1 MHATRL
7 FYFLEQR
14 ILVNF
19 ALPIV
24 GLLDVVRDV
33 VGEIAPLHCFY
44 VTRPAG
50 PYCTPAIA
58 LPGLSLLVVE
68 FVLPDDIKQLVSMV
82 ADALGCATLLVL

>member
-1 MHATRL
+1 VHATRL

-33 VGEIAPLHCFY
+33 VGEIAPLHC
-44 VTRPAG
+44 
-50 PYCTPAIA
+50 
-58 LPGLSLLVVE
+58 
-68 FVLPDDIKQLVSMV
+68 
-82 ADALGCATLLVL
+82 